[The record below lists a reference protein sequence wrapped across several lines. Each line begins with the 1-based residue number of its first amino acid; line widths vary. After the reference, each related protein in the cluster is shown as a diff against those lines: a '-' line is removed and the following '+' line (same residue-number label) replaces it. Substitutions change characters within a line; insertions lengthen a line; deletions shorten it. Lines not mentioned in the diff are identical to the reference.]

1 MMLFMLLNNMMK
13 YENEVGVTHY
23 VIKDVLDT
31 C

>member
-1 MMLFMLLNNMMK
+1 MLFMLLHNMMK
-13 YENEVGVTHY
+13 YADEVGVIHY